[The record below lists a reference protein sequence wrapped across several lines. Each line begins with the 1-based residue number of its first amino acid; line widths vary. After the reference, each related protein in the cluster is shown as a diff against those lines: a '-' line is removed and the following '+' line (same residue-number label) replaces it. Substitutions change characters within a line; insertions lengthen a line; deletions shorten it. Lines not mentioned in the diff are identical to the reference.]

1 MMMRR
6 RRHRVP
12 RRRRR
17 RSTVL
22 RRRGGVA
29 AAATALHRRRVGRR
43 HRGEVVEVAA
53 VGGIWAPRS
62 MVRTHIE
69 GLEEIENDNLIGG
82 TWDRREQTTYK
93 ENWAGCYHTICPDL
107 TTTLALQA
115 MPSKHL

>member
-43 HRGEVVEVAA
+43 HRCEVVEVAA
-53 VGGIWAPRS
+53 VGGIWAPRP

-69 GLEEIENDNLIGG
+69 GLEEIENDNLQSVERVIGANKPHIRKIG
-82 TWDRREQTTYK
+82 QVV
-93 ENWAGCYHTICPDL
+93 TILL